1 MNPDRSHVMN
11 ITSNRLFA
19 LLCSLAFACSAAAGP
34 TDLDT
39 SFGGSGDLLD
49 PFVTQA
55 LVTRLD
61 GRALA
66 VSSDQLTYIVG
77 GANGGAV
84 LESGFVGVLNANGS
98 IATHLNGSGY
108 ALLPNARFEDLVLL
122 PDGKVLACGLSYVS
136 QTEHRWLVAR
146 FNADLSL
153 DTSLA
158 GQGYVVG
165 AFGPLSIC
173 ETIEQMS
180 DARIVIGGRRG
191 SSNQGPNDNGFI
203 AVLTQAG
210 TLDTMFGGS
219 GLVQTLVEDPSYSGP
234 MSPRIS
240 SVTEGDAGQMVVVG
254 GLGNSG
260 PDAFIEGFNR
270 DYVMAYSGNGAI
282 VGFRGSPHV
291 WEYETNYYAPWT
303 RSWGEV
309 LATPSGQIR
318 RGRQYAYYDYQNQQP
333 GQPVP
338 YRAHTIVSAYR
349 ADLTNVSGNTGAWGH
364 LALPNTLGMRDGYV
378 FGALALLPNDK
389 LVVAGSWR
397 RSGQAPAQGRIFLQ
411 RVASSGLDSS
421 FFLSATQDAYHYRPT
436 SQPDTGN
443 SPFPIARDLAV
454 GRNGRITVLSRRSSG
469 QDGVNVIRFM
479 GDGID
484 NSTLDLEPAPM
495 VLGAVTTATGDLAQ
509 SNLVAIDGLPAN
521 VRVPLFVLGGEYKL
535 NSGSWQR
542 HPTYVKYGD
551 FVRVRGYASA
561 TPGQQHTV
569 SLFVGGLRGKNSW
582 DAIGNR
588 QRADFVITSATAAL
602 AGQRCSDNVFASG
615 CSQPIPDDG
624 NAITSELPLDY
635 ALAGDCNYISRV
647 RVGLDIDHPYLGD
660 LKITLHDPNY
670 NPFGGEGNVVLLDRV
685 RNGEAGPS
693 GSCTAD
699 GLLGNAGDDASTSA
713 DAACAATGGSGD
725 VIGWVRPSQPLTA
738 LAGRRGTDAG
748 GTSTVG
754 TWTLVVRDLASSDA
768 GQLNNWSIA
777 LECSDTAP
785 SDELFKNS
793 FE

>member
-1 MNPDRSHVMN
+1 MNASP
-11 ITSNRLFA
+11 NRILA
-19 LLCSLAFACSAAAGP
+19 LICALAFAVLARAAP

-49 PFVTQA
+49 PFVTA
-55 LVTRLD
+55 GVVTRLD

-84 LESGFVGVLNANGS
+84 LESGFIGVLNPNGS

-122 PDGKVLACGLSYVS
+122 PDGKVLACGLSYTS
-136 QTEHRWLVAR
+136 QIEHRWLVAR
-146 FNADLSL
+146 FNADLTL
-153 DTSLA
+153 DTSWA

-165 AFGPLSIC
+165 SFGPLSIC
-173 ETIEQMS
+173 ESIEQMS

-191 SSNQGPNDNGFI
+191 SSNSVGSENGFI
-203 AVLTQAG
+203 AALTQAG
-210 TLDTMFGGS
+210 GLDPAFAS
-219 GLVQTLVEDPSYSGP
+219 NGLTETNVATNTGWV
-234 MSPRIS
+234 SPRVS
-240 SVTEGDAGQMVVVG
+240 SIVEGAAGSIVMSG
-254 GLGNSG
+254 GLGLSG
-260 PDAFIEGFNR
+260 LNQLMDTQSR
-270 DYVMAYSGNGAI
+270 DYVLSYGVTGALVAI
-282 VGFRGSPHV
+282 RDPGGLYQGDMHH
-291 WEYETNYYAPWT
+291 YAPWT

-309 LATPSGQIR
+309 HASPVGQIR
-318 RGRQYAYYDYQNQQP
+318 RGYQNR
-333 GQPVP
+333 
-338 YRAHTIVSAYR
+338 YRSESPHLATTFVAGYE
-349 ADLTNVSGNTGAWGH
+349 ADLSDPP
-364 LALPNTLGMRDGYV
+364 LPDFAV
-378 FGALALLPNDK
+378 WGALAWPDSQYELDGYLFGSSALMPNDR
-389 LVVAGSWR
+389 LIVAGSWR
-397 RSGQAPAQGRIFLQ
+397 RNGENPARARMFLQ
-411 RVASSGLDSS
+411 RIDSNGLDDS
-421 FFLSATQDAYHYRPT
+421 FFPAVGFNQDAYLYRPAG
-436 SQPDTGN
+436 QADTGAD
-443 SPFPIARDLAV
+443 PFPIVRDLAV

-469 QDGVNVIRFM
+469 QNGVNVIRFM

-484 NSTLDLEPAPM
+484 SSTVDLEPAPM
-495 VLGAVTTATGDLAQ
+495 ALGAVTTATGDLAQ

-535 NSGSWQR
+535 NSGPWQR
-542 HPTYVKYGD
+542 HPTYAKYGD

-561 TPGQQHTV
+561 MPGQQHTV

-615 CSQPIPDDG
+615 CSQAIPDNG
-624 NAITSELPLDY
+624 SAITSELPLDY

-660 LKITLHDPNY
+660 LKVTLLDPNY
-670 NPFGGEGNVVLLDRV
+670 DLFGSEGNVVLLDRV
-685 RNGEAGPS
+685 RNGEAASS

-699 GLLGNAGDDASTSA
+699 GLLGNAGDDASDSA
-713 DAACAATGGSGD
+713 DSACAATGGSGK
-725 VIGWVRPSQPLTA
+725 IFGWVRPSQPLSA
-738 LAGRRGTDAG
+738 LVSRRGTNAG
-748 GTSTVG
+748 GTSSVG
-754 TWTLVVRDLASSDA
+754 TWTLVVRDLASSDV

-777 LECSDTAP
+777 VECTSMLP
-785 SDELFKNS
+785 SPDIFANG

>member
-1 MNPDRSHVMN
+1 MNA
-11 ITSNRLFA
+11 TLNRLLA
-19 LLCSLAFACSAAAGP
+19 LSCALAFAVSAAAGP

-49 PFVTQA
+49 PFVSQA

-61 GRALA
+61 GHALA

-84 LESGFVGVLNANGS
+84 LESAFVGVLNANGS

-153 DTSLA
+153 DTTLA
-158 GQGYVVG
+158 GVGYVVG
-165 AFGPLSIC
+165 ALAPLSVC
-173 ETIEQMS
+173 HGIEQLS
-180 DARIVIGGRRG
+180 NGRIAITGAHFG
-191 SSNQGPNDNGFI
+191 SPGFV
-203 AVLTQAG
+203 AVMDSSGILDPAFGDGDGMINNVVQSGADISEAG
-210 TLDTMFGGS
+210 DPGLWITSGFWFEGLGLGHNFIHRFDLDGTETFFSEGE
-219 GLVQTLVEDPSYSGP
+219 LEAF
-234 MSPRIS
+234 SPRPASSGRLATNPMGQVLLGEQDAYRHGSYTELRSRFRKLDASGNEIS
-240 SVTEGDAGQMVVVG
+240 SYFLFQF
-254 GLGNSG
+254 GLAQV
-260 PDAFIEGFNR
+260 D
-270 DYVMAYSGNGAI
+270 GNG
-282 VGFRGSPHV
+282 
-291 WEYETNYYAPWT
+291 
-303 RSWGEV
+303 
-309 LATPSGQIR
+309 
-318 RGRQYAYYDYQNQQP
+318 YQFSD
-333 GQPVP
+333 
-338 YRAHTIVSAYR
+338 T
-349 ADLTNVSGNTGAWGH
+349 
-364 LALPNTLGMRDGYV
+364 
-378 FGALALLPNDK
+378 ALLPDGRMMM
-389 LVVAGSWR
+389 LGQFIEAGVAVPRARVAIQRVLANMGGADYSFHVDNGAYLYR
-397 RSGQAPAQGRIFLQ
+397 PAGQADGVVDPLP
-411 RVASSGLDSS
+411 L
-421 FFLSATQDAYHYRPT
+421 
-436 SQPDTGN
+436 
-443 SPFPIARDLAV
+443 ARSVAV

-469 QDGVNVIRFM
+469 QDGVNVVRFM
-479 GDGID
+479 GDGIN

-615 CSQPIPDDG
+615 CSQAIPDDG

-660 LKITLHDPNY
+660 LKVTLLDPNY

-685 RNGEAGPS
+685 RNGEAGQS

-699 GLLGNAGDDASTSA
+699 GLLGNVGDDATASA
-713 DAACAATGGSGD
+713 DAACAATGGSGE

-738 LAGRRGTDAG
+738 LAGRRGTNAN
-748 GTSTVG
+748 GTGTVG
-754 TWTLVVRDLASSDA
+754 TWTLVVRDLASTDA

-777 LECSDTAP
+777 VECTDTAP
-785 SDELFKNS
+785 SDELFRNS

>member
-1 MNPDRSHVMN
+1 MNLRL
-11 ITSNRLFA
+11 NRLFA
-19 LLCSLAFACSAAAGP
+19 LCCALAFAVSAAAGP

-49 PFVTQA
+49 PFVSQA

-153 DTSLA
+153 DTTLA
-158 GQGYVVG
+158 GVGYVVG
-165 AFGPLSIC
+165 ALSPRSVC
-173 ETIEQMS
+173 HGVEQLSNGRIAITGAGFS
-180 DARIVIGGRRG
+180 DTDG
-191 SSNQGPNDNGFI
+191 SPGFV
-203 AVLTQAG
+203 AVLDSSG
-210 TLDTMFGGS
+210 ILDSAFGGS
-219 GLVQTLVEDPSYSGP
+219 GIVSLQYNGFSPGGADIAEGANGALLITSGYWIPGLGQRTNHLHRLDPAGASVYASYGELEYF
-234 MSPRIS
+234 SPRPAS
-240 SVTEGDAGQMVVVG
+240 SGRLAINPLAQVLLGEQDAYWNGAFTELRARFGKRDAS
-254 GLGNSG
+254 GN
-260 PDAFIEGFNR
+260 PIESNFLYQFGIAG
-270 DYVMAYSGNGAI
+270 VSGNG
-282 VGFRGSPHV
+282 
-291 WEYETNYYAPWT
+291 
-303 RSWGEV
+303 
-309 LATPSGQIR
+309 
-318 RGRQYAYYDYQNQQP
+318 YQF
-333 GQPVP
+333 
-338 YRAHTIVSAYR
+338 
-349 ADLTNVSGNTGAWGH
+349 ADT
-364 LALPNTLGMRDGYV
+364 
-378 FGALALLPNDK
+378 ALLPDGRMMM
-389 LVVAGSWR
+389 LGQFIEAGVAIPR
-397 RSGQAPAQGRIFLQ
+397 ARVAIQ
-411 RVASSGLDSS
+411 RVLANMYGADYS
-421 FFLSATQDAYHYRPT
+421 FHVDNGAYLYRPAG
-436 SQPDTGN
+436 QPDGVVD
-443 SPFPIARDLAV
+443 PYPLARSVAV

-495 VLGAVTTATGDLAQ
+495 ALGAVTTATGDLAQ

-535 NSGSWQR
+535 NSGPWQR
-542 HPTYVKYGD
+542 HPTYAKYGD
-551 FVRVRGYASA
+551 FVRVRGYAST

-569 SLFVGGLRGKNSW
+569 SLFVGGLRAKNSW

-624 NAITSELPLDY
+624 NAITSELPIDY

-660 LKITLHDPNY
+660 LKVTLLDPNY
-670 NPFGGEGNVVLLDRV
+670 NPFGGDGNVVLLDRV
-685 RNGEAGPS
+685 RNGEAGQT

-699 GLLGNAGDDASTSA
+699 GLLGNAGDDATASA

-725 VIGWVRPSQPLTA
+725 VIGWVRPSQPLSA
-738 LAGRRGTDAG
+738 LAGRRGTDVG
-748 GTSTVG
+748 GTSTLG
-754 TWTLVVRDLASSDA
+754 TWTLVVRDLASTDA

-777 LECSDTAP
+777 VECAATAP
-785 SDELFKNS
+785 SDEVFKNS

>member
-1 MNPDRSHVMN
+1 MN

-84 LESGFVGVLNANGS
+84 LESGFVGVLNPNGS
-98 IATHLNGSGY
+98 IATHFNGSGY

-146 FNADLSL
+146 FNANLSL

-158 GQGYVVG
+158 GVGYVVG
-165 AFGPLSIC
+165 ALAPRSVCHG
-173 ETIEQMS
+173 IEQLS
-180 DARIVIGGRRG
+180 NGRIAITGAGFSNVEGTPGFVAVMD
-191 SSNQGPNDNGFI
+191 SSGH
-203 AVLTQAG
+203 
-210 TLDTMFGGS
+210 LDSAFGGS
-219 GLVQTLVEDPSYSGP
+219 GIVSLQYNSFSPGGADIAEGANGALWTTSGWWYQGLGQRLNHLHRLDPAGASVYASYGELEYF
-234 MSPRIS
+234 SPRPAS
-240 SVTEGDAGQMVVVG
+240 SGRLAIDPLGQVLLAEQDAYWDGWYTELRSRFSKRDA
-254 GLGNSG
+254 LGNQIATEFLSEF
-260 PDAFIEGFNR
+260 PLADV
-270 DYVMAYSGNGAI
+270 DGNG
-282 VGFRGSPHV
+282 
-291 WEYETNYYAPWT
+291 
-303 RSWGEV
+303 
-309 LATPSGQIR
+309 
-318 RGRQYAYYDYQNQQP
+318 YQF
-333 GQPVP
+333 
-338 YRAHTIVSAYR
+338 
-349 ADLTNVSGNTGAWGH
+349 ADT
-364 LALPNTLGMRDGYV
+364 
-378 FGALALLPNDK
+378 ALLPDGRMMM
-389 LVVAGSWR
+389 LGQFTETGVA
-397 RSGQAPAQGRIFLQ
+397 APRARVAIQ
-411 RVASSGLDSS
+411 RVLASMGATDFS
-421 FFLSATQDAYHYRPT
+421 FHLSNGAYLYRPT
-436 SQPDTGN
+436 GQADGVVD
-443 SPFPIARDLAV
+443 PFPLARSVAI

-479 GDGID
+479 GDGIN
-484 NSTLDLEPAPM
+484 NSTLDLDPAPM

-602 AGQRCSDNVFASG
+602 AGERCSDNVFADG

-624 NAITSELPLDY
+624 TAITSELPIDY

-699 GLLGNAGDDASTSA
+699 GLLGNAGDDATASA
-713 DAACAATGGSGD
+713 DAACAATGGSGK
-725 VIGWVRPSQPLTA
+725 IFGWVRPSQPLSA

-754 TWTLVVRDLASSDA
+754 TWRLVVRDLANSDN

-777 LECSDTAP
+777 VECSDTAP